1 MKDKIKKLNK
11 LQKYA
16 QKMRDKRFYTYKKLK
31 DLKSDLS
38 YENEILIDMRESNE
52 KN

>member
-11 LQKYA
+11 LQKFA
-16 QKMRDKRFYTYKKLK
+16 QKLRDKRFQTYKHIK

-38 YENEILIDMRESNE
+38 YENEITIEMR
-52 KN
+52 KKK

>member
-1 MKDKIKKLNK
+1 MKEKLKKLNK

-16 QKMRDKRFYTYKKLK
+16 QKLRDQRFSTYKYIK

-38 YENEILIDMRESNE
+38 YENEILIDMRERNE
-52 KN
+52 KK

>member
-11 LQKYA
+11 LQKFA
-16 QKMRDKRFYTYKKLK
+16 QKLRDKRFKTYEHIK

-38 YENEILIDMRESNE
+38 YENEILIDMRKRNE
-52 KN
+52 KK